1 MKNKLSELTPLL
13 EKISTVFSKEKL
25 HLFYFKKTFMK
36 KIIVILVAV
45 FVIILPG
52 CKSGS
57 NTNPKEVLN
66 HFFEALSKRDINE
79 AKKYATKDSEGMLSM
94 MQMGMQN
101 MNNEH
106 ANKMMEMINN
116 MQMGDATIM
125 GDKATV
131 PVKDK
136 KSGETTDFLLK
147 KESGDWKVAFDMATL
162 MDMANKKMKEHGFN
176 GMENMNGEDSA
187 QMNESMDSANSHL
200 KEKMDRARKLIDS
213 LKAAQQK

>member
-1 MKNKLSELTPLL
+1 MVKYQSF
-13 EKISTVFSKEKL
+13 ISKEKL
-25 HLFYFKKTFMK
+25 HLFSIKKNFMK
-36 KIIVILVAV
+36 KIIVIIIAA
-45 FVIILPG
+45 FVVILPG

-57 NTNPKEVLN
+57 GANAKEVLN
-66 HFFEALSKRDINE
+66 HFFEALAKRDINE

-101 MNNEH
+101 MNNDH

-116 MQMGDATIM
+116 MQMGDATIT
-125 GDKATV
+125 GDRATV

-162 MDMANKKMKEHGFN
+162 MDMANKKMKEHGMN
-176 GMENMNGEDSA
+176 GMGNMNGEDSA
-187 QMNESMDSANSHL
+187 QMNESLDSANAHL
-200 KEKMDRARKLIDS
+200 KEKMGHAQKLMDS

>member
-1 MKNKLSELTPLL
+1 
-13 EKISTVFSKEKL
+13 
-25 HLFYFKKTFMK
+25 MK
-36 KIIVILVAV
+36 KI
-45 FVIILPG
+45 FVIIIAAFVVILPG

-57 NTNPKEVLN
+57 GANPKEVLN
-66 HFFEALSKRDINE
+66 HFFEALAKRDVNE

-101 MNNEH
+101 MNNDH
-106 ANKMMEMINN
+106 ADKMMEMINN
-116 MQMGDATIM
+116 MQMGNATIT

-162 MDMANKKMKEHGFN
+162 MDMANKKMKEHDLN
-176 GMENMNGEDSA
+176 GMGNTNGEDSA

-200 KEKMDRARKLIDS
+200 KEKMDRARKLMDS

>member
-1 MKNKLSELTPLL
+1 
-13 EKISTVFSKEKL
+13 
-25 HLFYFKKTFMK
+25 MK
-36 KIIVILVAV
+36 KIIVIIIAA
-45 FVIILPG
+45 FVVILPG

-57 NTNPKEVLN
+57 GANPKEVLN
-66 HFFEALSKRDINE
+66 HFFEALAKRDINE

-162 MDMANKKMKEHGFN
+162 MDMANKKMKEHGMN
-176 GMENMNGEDSA
+176 GMGNMNGEDSA
-187 QMNESMDSANSHL
+187 QMNESLDSANAHL
-200 KEKMDRARKLIDS
+200 KEKMGHAQKLMDS

>member
-1 MKNKLSELTPLL
+1 
-13 EKISTVFSKEKL
+13 
-25 HLFYFKKTFMK
+25 MK
-36 KIIVILVAV
+36 KIIVIIVAALVV
-45 FVIILPG
+45 ILPG

-57 NTNPKEVLN
+57 GANPKEVLN
-66 HFFEALSKRDINE
+66 HFFDALSKKDINE

-106 ANKMMEMINN
+106 ADRMMEMVNN
-116 MQMGDATIM
+116 MQMGNATVT

-131 PVKDK
+131 PVTDK

-147 KESGDWKVAFDMATL
+147 KENGDWKVAFDMATL
-162 MDMANKKMKEHGFN
+162 MEMANKKMKEHG
-176 GMENMNGEDSA
+176 MNGTGNSYGVDSSHMHEDL
-187 QMNESMDSANSHL
+187 DSANRNL
-200 KEKMDRARKLIDS
+200 KEKMEHAQKLMDS

>member
-1 MKNKLSELTPLL
+1 
-13 EKISTVFSKEKL
+13 
-25 HLFYFKKTFMK
+25 MK
-36 KIIVILVAV
+36 KIIVIIIAA
-45 FVIILPG
+45 FVVILPG

-57 NTNPKEVLN
+57 GTNPKEVLN
-66 HFFEALSKRDINE
+66 HFFDALSKKDINE
-79 AKKYATKDSEGMLSM
+79 AKKYATKDSDGMLSM

-101 MNNEH
+101 MNNDH
-106 ANKMMEMINN
+106 ADKMMGMINN

-147 KESGDWKVAFDMATL
+147 KEDGEWKVAFDMATL
-162 MDMANKKMKEHGFN
+162 MDMANKKMKEHGMN
-176 GMENMNGEDSA
+176 GMGNMNGSDSA
-187 QMNESMDSANSHL
+187 GVNESIDSANLHL
-200 KEKMDRARKLIDS
+200 KEKMDRAQKLMDS